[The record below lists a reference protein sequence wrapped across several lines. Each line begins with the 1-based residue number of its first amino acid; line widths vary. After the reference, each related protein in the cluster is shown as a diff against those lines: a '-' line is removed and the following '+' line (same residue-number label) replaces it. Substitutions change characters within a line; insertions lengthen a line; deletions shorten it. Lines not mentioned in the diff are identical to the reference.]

1 MNISA
6 KDVKALRDQ
15 TGVGMMKCKKALTEA
30 EGDFKKAIDLLR
42 EQGADVAEQKAG
54 RAAADG
60 AVVAYTDEDKNVS
73 VLLEVNSETDFV
85 AKNEKFIAFVEA
97 VAKTIA
103 DENPADVD
111 ALMNMNL
118 AGSDRTVADSLQDI
132 ILSIGENIKI
142 RRFVRV
148 EGIVSSYIHM
158 GGAVGVLVTFD
169 TTPEVAAKE
178 EFKEMGK
185 DVAMQV
191 AAMNPLYLDP
201 AAVPAD
207 VVEHE
212 QGILLAQMEED
223 PSMKNKP
230 EQVRKQIVKG
240 RMNKYY
246 KDVCLLNQEFVKAEN
261 HEDVAAYIASV
272 AKKLG
277 GDIKVLGYTR
287 YAKGEGIE
295 KKEENFA
302 EEIAKMVK

>member
-15 TGVGMMKCKKALTEA
+15 TGVGMMKCKKALTDA
-30 EGDFKKAIDLLR
+30 EGDFDKAIDLLR

-60 AVVAYTDEDKNVS
+60 AVIAYTDEDKNVS

-85 AKNEKFIAFVEA
+85 AKNDKFIAFVTE

-103 DENPADVD
+103 NENPADVD
-111 ALMNMNL
+111 ALMTINL
-118 AGSDRTVADSLQDI
+118 NGTDRSVADSLQDL
-132 ILSIGENIKI
+132 ILSIGENMKI

-148 EGIVSSYIHM
+148 EGVASSYIHM
-158 GGAVGVLVTFD
+158 GGAVGVLVNFD
-169 TTPEVAAKE
+169 TTAEIAATE
-178 EFKEMGK
+178 EFKAMGK

-191 AAMNPLYLDP
+191 AAMNPLYLNP
-201 AAVPAD
+201 EAVPAD
-207 VVEHE
+207 VLEHE

-223 PSMKNKP
+223 PNMAKKP
-230 EQVRKQIVKG
+230 EKVRQQIVKG
-240 RMNKYY
+240 KMNKYY
-246 KDVCLLNQEFVKAEN
+246 KEVCLLNQEFVKAEN
-261 HEDVAAYIASV
+261 HEDVAAYVASV

-277 GDIKVLGYTR
+277 AEIKVTGYTR